1 MLFPHT
7 RKVLEMEFGLA
18 SYLLSQHPELGTD
31 DVRCT
36 STAHYLIAEAQFIT
50 YPETSKPSPVH
61 VHVFHYPG
69 GLWQELQPIFGTVLS
84 TS

>member
-1 MLFPHT
+1 
-7 RKVLEMEFGLA
+7 MELGLA

-31 DVRCT
+31 DARCA
-36 STAHYLIAEAQFIT
+36 STAHYLKTEAQSIT
-50 YPETSKPSPVH
+50 YPETSNPSPVH

-69 GLWQELQPIFGTVLS
+69 GLWQELQPILGTVLS